1 MMMYGYNTGSMFLGL
16 LLNIIV
22 ILVVVWVAVTLL
34 NRSGP
39 GSSVN
44 SERLAR
50 LEKDVEDIKQMVRE
64 IKEKLDDI

>member
-1 MMMYGYNTGSMFLGL
+1 MMMYGYNTGSMLLGL
-16 LLNIIV
+16 LLNIIL

-34 NRSGP
+34 NRAGS

-44 SERLAR
+44 NERLAR
-50 LEKDVEDIKQMVRE
+50 LEKDVEDIKQMVRD